1 MSEDTK
7 KETESHE
14 SFQVGD
20 RVKHPKFGEG
30 QVIQRTGSGDQ
41 TKLVVTFAEEGEKKL
56 MARYANLKKLHPI
69 ASEEQKAPEVKP
81 KPVSIPPRK
90 RSVEPEEEPELAE
103 AAEGE
108 GLEAAEAAEAAE
120 EIEADEEFEFE
131 GGEETVLDE
140 EEKE

>member
-14 SFQVGD
+14 SLQVGD

-69 ASEEQKAPEVKP
+69 APEEQKAPEVKP
-81 KPVSIPPRK
+81 KPVSVPPRK
-90 RSVEPEEEPELAE
+90 RSVEPEEEPELVE

-108 GLEAAEAAEAAE
+108 GEGLEAAEAAE

-131 GGEETVLDE
+131 EGEETVLDE

>member
-14 SFQVGD
+14 SLQVGD

-90 RSVEPEEEPELAE
+90 RSAEPEEEPELAE

-108 GLEAAEAAEAAE
+108 GLEAAE

-131 GGEETVLDE
+131 EGEETVLDE

>member
-7 KETESHE
+7 KETESYE
-14 SFQVGD
+14 SLQVGD

-69 ASEEQKAPEVKP
+69 APEEQKAPEVKP
-81 KPVSIPPRK
+81 KPVSVPPRK
-90 RSVEPEEEPELAE
+90 RSVEPEEEPELVE

-108 GLEAAEAAEAAE
+108 GLEAAEAAE

-131 GGEETVLDE
+131 EGEETVLDE